1 MLINL
6 KIILFVFIFQLTEDS
21 SQSDQ
26 YIKLITCK
34 SFSLSCA
41 SNVNNSSKPSS
52 CQGLCYFGLYSSSVI
67 YVAIFD
73 LNQWYQAQMPSRWIF
88 DDMTALCP
96 FMGFYRGT
104 LNHRAIPQVWIQTET
119 CSIFHRSSVV
129 NPAEAYYYPSALN
142 FRLTV
147 VSHVQSETMFFL
159 GIQSLLLYKLA
170 QAGSQALNQPHRF
183 YVQVRCP
190 QNVLLSFHHRKY
202 SI

>member
-1 MLINL
+1 M
-6 KIILFVFIFQLTEDS
+6 
-21 SQSDQ
+21 
-26 YIKLITCK
+26 
-34 SFSLSCA
+34 
-41 SNVNNSSKPSS
+41 
-52 CQGLCYFGLYSSSVI
+52 
-67 YVAIFD
+67 AIFD

-202 SI
+202 SISNFQASKAGLIPPEMDIVAPNVTQMAEALLNVGLDNNSRAFLVSCIKASR